1 MALMELGICSKEVLD
16 LQKDLNKIFGSGKPP
31 ADGTYDEK
39 TRDWVNTF
47 QTRMGLKSTGKVDS
61 STLLAI
67 DNALI
72 PRKKI
77 IINGKEIYVTKEGLA
92 ELRAKARANA
102 VKAVKPFVAMA
113 KEAKGYRDFFKKQRD
128 DNWFS
133 GIIEFSAGVDFPS
146 KALFDKAIKDA
157 EGMVKDAK
165 SGKLTVKDMDKRA
178 KSIKTALQ
186 AIQKYRDKLHDGGDD
201 LVGKVTLVRDGCVLT
216 LEIYAALGTGGASW
230 GVQVGAA
237 AGMGAYKGVLKEVDK
252 ASSGKEVT
260 IKSVAF
266 GAFKSAAIEG
276 SVGLI
281 MKGGG
286 KGLGGFADDVAEA
299 AIKKVG
305 TGTAKKKVAEY
316 VIRGVNGG
324 AQKVVEDGLKALPGV
339 ADPNKKIT
347 RDDVIKGV
355 ALSFVTG
362 AGLKMISPVA
372 DDYAKKASAKITSEE
387 LFKGFGKIDH
397 AKAYAEGGKKIIDA
411 AGSKAMGDV
420 LKDWTAS
427 KDPKKFEVEVKKKIM
442 KDSKVKTWVKKAAKS
457 HKK

>member
-1 MALMELGICSKEVLD
+1 MALMEIGNCSNEVKD

-47 QTRMGLKSTGKVDS
+47 QTRMGLRSTGKVDS
-61 STLLAI
+61 STLLALN
-67 DNALI
+67 NALV
-72 PRKKI
+72 PRTKVIVK
-77 IINGKEIYVTKEGLA
+77 GKEIYVTKEGLA
-92 ELRAKARANA
+92 ELQAKARANA
-102 VKAVKPFVAMA
+102 VKATKPFVAMA

-133 GIIEFSAGVDFPS
+133 GIVEFSAGVDFPS

-165 SGKLTVKDMDKRA
+165 SGKLTVSGMDSRA
-178 KSIKTALQ
+178 KSIKKALR
-186 AIQKYRDKLHDGGDD
+186 AIQNYRDKLHDGGDD
-201 LVGKVTLVRDGCVLT
+201 LVGRVTLLRDGCVVT
-216 LEIYAALGTGGASW
+216 LEIYAALATGGASW

-260 IKSVAF
+260 LKSVAF
-266 GAFKSAAIEG
+266 GAFKSAAIDG

-286 KGLGGFADDVAEA
+286 KGLGGFADDVAAA

-372 DDYAKKASAKITSEE
+372 DDYAKKASAKFTSDEF
-387 LFKGFGKIDH
+387 FKGLGKIDH
-397 AKAYAEGGKKIIDA
+397 AKAYAEGGKKIVDL
-411 AGSKAMGDV
+411 AGSKAMDVV

-442 KDSKVKTWVKKAAKS
+442 KDSKVKTWVKKVAKT